1 MPARDTWPGGQCS
14 CGSFPCQCE
23 ATARGSSSDPTSS
36 GNLASGRAIDAEPKV
51 NCICN
56 RHVFE
61 AYLSRATTSCGS
73 SYYLDTA
80 LHVCML
86 SCFIGVQFLVTLW
99 TIALRAPLSKGFS
112 RQEYWSGLP
121 CPPPADLPHPGI
133 KPMSPA
139 ALELQ
144 AKFFFFTVEPPQ
156 KTGHY
161 FASGTK
167 PGLFHWNIF
176 LINCK

>member
-1 MPARDTWPGGQCS
+1 MFKSFIFSGHNHPHLIPDSDRCWLRDQQRISVPARDTWPGGQCS

-99 TIALRAPLSKGFS
+99 TVALRAPLSKGFS
-112 RQEYWSGLP
+112 RQESWS
-121 CPPPADLPHPGI
+121 
-133 KPMSPA
+133 
-139 ALELQ
+139 E
-144 AKFFFFTVEPPQ
+144 
-156 KTGHY
+156 
-161 FASGTK
+161 
-167 PGLFHWNIF
+167 
-176 LINCK
+176 